1 MATMLKRM
9 LKQEIF
15 LRLPM
20 KLNHQTAYLNL
31 KKGEEKLAV
40 VYVLIFIFA
49 IALATYMG
57 VTFYFELKQPK
68 HKQREE
74 EAPHGEH
81 HA

>member
-1 MATMLKRM
+1 M
-9 LKQEIF
+9 
-15 LRLPM
+15 
-20 KLNHQTAYLNL
+20 
-31 KKGEEKLAV
+31 AV
-40 VYVLIFIFA
+40 VYVLVFIFA

>member
-1 MATMLKRM
+1 MLKRM

-15 LRLPM
+15 LRLPK
-20 KLNHQTAYLNL
+20 KLNHQSAYLNL
-31 KKGEEKLAV
+31 KKGEENMAV

-49 IALATYMG
+49 LALATYMG

-68 HKQREE
+68 HKQCEE